1 MKRIPVLVNG
11 SEISVRDGTT
21 VAVALINAGIWEFRR
36 SVSGRFR
43 GPLCAMGTC
52 YECRVEIDGR
62 DNRRACMVICKEKM
76 EIRTD
81 G

>member
-1 MKRIPVLVNG
+1 LKRILIVVNG
-11 SEISVRDGTT
+11 CEIPVREGTT
-21 VAVALINAGIWEFRR
+21 VAVALINAGVWEFRR
-36 SVSGRFR
+36 SVMGHYR

-62 DNRRACMVICKEKM
+62 ENVRACMVTCRENM
-76 EIRTD
+76 EVRTV